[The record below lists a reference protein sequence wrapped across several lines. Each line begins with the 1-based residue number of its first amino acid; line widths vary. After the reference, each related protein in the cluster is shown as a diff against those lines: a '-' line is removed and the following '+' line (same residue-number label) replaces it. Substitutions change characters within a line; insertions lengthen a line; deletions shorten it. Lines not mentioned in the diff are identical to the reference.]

1 MVAGAVSSTTAE
13 LPEFGPY
20 RILELLG
27 QGGMG
32 LVHRAHDTR
41 HDRMVALKRL
51 PVSGAEEDFRARF
64 RRESRI
70 VANLRHPNVI
80 PVNDFG
86 EIDGQLFLDMMLV
99 EGTDLRRAMGAGTLD
114 LDRTIQVLAQV
125 AAALDAAHADGLIHR
140 DVKPS
145 NILIDNDGHAYL
157 ADFGIAREASGD
169 ATVLTGSGQVIGSW
183 DYMAPERWSGGP
195 VDGRADQYSLA
206 CVLFECLTG
215 RLPHPAVDPAAK
227 VAAHLLRPP
236 PAPSVFAP
244 TITPALDAV
253 VLHGLAKDPARRFPT
268 STELMTAARS
278 AAYTGQTRRAASPTR
293 PGPSREADQGRLVRA
308 IMRSTA
314 VRKPPA
320 PQGPRPTC
328 PYPGLRGFGSADA
341 DWFHG
346 RAPVVTDLLVRLAEQ
361 LDTGEP
367 VVLIGASGAGKS
379 SVLRA
384 GLLPALA
391 TADAPEQRAW
401 PQIVLTPGPDP
412 IGSLATALAS
422 RTRIVAAEWVRVI
435 RETPAR
441 FGALCARAMGEDP
454 VRPVIVVDQ
463 FEELFTHGTAEA
475 DRLAFATALAN
486 ARPALVVLAIRADLV
501 ERCIELTPLLPA
513 LNSPVLLGPMDA
525 VALRQAILQPA
536 RDAGMEIEPGL
547 AERLIAD
554 LGVRGEAGYDP
565 GSLPRLAHALRETWN
580 HGDGRTL
587 TLGAYRYAGGIDGA
601 VARTAEQIYAQLD
614 PAARHALRTML
625 LRLVTVFDDGAV
637 ARRRVD
643 PHELVAATGH
653 FPVLDRLIAARLV
666 TVDESGARLAHEAL
680 LSAWPRLRDWI
691 EEDRA
696 GLSQYRRFTEAVRA
710 WTESRGHADDLYRG
724 VRLATLNAW
733 LESAGDRVRLHPAER
748 DFLARSNAAEQAGAQ
763 ATRRRTRRLRVLV
776 VSLSMLLVVASVAVF
791 VATRLR
797 QDALTQ
803 QANAEAAG
811 QLDLSRQLA
820 AESTLAKGV
829 DPRRV
834 ALTALGAW
842 QAGQTV
848 EARSALITADED
860 SYRGQ
865 LTGHKSAATAMAVSQ
880 DGRIAVTGGRDG
892 TLRIWDVP
900 HRRQLAVL
908 AGGGQWYHS
917 VSMSDDGRFMS
928 AVELQHNTVSLWDLS
943 TRTKIFTPA
952 EAAISTAV
960 SPDGR
965 MFAASVA
972 GGVQVWDTHSFA
984 PVARLP
990 VSATLNMAFSPD
1002 GGEIAVA
1009 VANTVEVYR
1018 LSDGTKIATLTG
1030 SPRQTKLSPGTVD
1043 TSTVT
1048 SMDFDKSGDMLASSS
1063 PDGAVRLWNTG
1074 NWTQTRVLNMPEQ
1087 SVTDAVL
1094 LSPDGRLVVAGGTG
1108 ADLEIW
1114 DTETGDLVQ
1123 GLVPPNHAA
1132 FFALALTGDGHTL
1145 LSTTDSGPVIVWSL
1159 GRDLLDS
1166 EDGAVTGVS
1175 FQPGGRLLATV
1186 TGNGSIRLWNATTGD
1201 LVRKLAVQP
1210 GAVLSVAFSRD
1221 GSELATGDEN
1231 GNLVIWNPATGAELR
1246 RYTRPG
1252 TRLQNIAFSPDDQM
1266 IAIAGESP
1274 PGGTA
1279 DHNEVLLLRA
1289 PDLSLLARHATA
1301 REPTNNLP
1309 NQQELSNA
1317 PDAVAFSPDG
1327 HTLAIATSGGRIG
1340 LWNMTDTSAPWTTLQ
1355 GHDGIAIDVAYS
1367 PDGTILA
1374 SAGSDRLV
1382 RLWRVSDG
1390 QQIGTLAQD
1399 SAVRRVA
1406 FSPDGTTLATA
1417 AEDTVLRIWNVH
1429 TRQPIAQLDG
1439 HSDNLND
1446 AEFDTSGQYVA
1457 SASADGTAR
1466 IWDLNT
1472 DDAVRTVC
1480 GLLDQA
1486 TLAQEWKA
1494 LGPGRGGPPTCP

>member
-1 MVAGAVSSTTAE
+1 MVAGAASSTTSE

-51 PVSGAEEDFRARF
+51 SVAGAEQDFRARF

-70 VANLRHPNVI
+70 VATLRHPNVI

-114 LDRTIQVLAQV
+114 LDRTIDVLTQV
-125 AAALDAAHADGLIHR
+125 AHALDAAHADGLIHR

-145 NILIDNDGHAYL
+145 NILIDRDGHAYL

-169 ATVLTGSGQVIGSW
+169 ATMLTGSGEVIGSW
-183 DYMAPERWSGGP
+183 DYMAPERWSAGP
-195 VDGRADQYSLA
+195 VDGHADQYSLA

-244 TITPALDAV
+244 TVTPALDAV
-253 VLHGLAKDPARRFPT
+253 VLRGLAKDPARRFPT
-268 STELMTAARS
+268 ATELMTAAKS
-278 AAYTGQTRRAASPTR
+278 AAYSGQTRRAADPTR
-293 PGPSREADQGRLVRA
+293 PGPARERDQGRLVRA

-314 VRKPPA
+314 ARKPAPRA
-320 PQGPRPTC
+320 PQGYPPTC
-328 PYPGLRGFGSADA
+328 PYPGLRGFGSGDA

-346 RAPVVTDLLVRLAEQ
+346 RVPVVTDLLVRLAEQ

-391 TADAPEQRAW
+391 TADAPEQGAW
-401 PQIVLTPGPDP
+401 PQFVLTPGPDP
-412 IGSLATALAS
+412 IGSLATALAA
-422 RTRIVAAEWVRVI
+422 RTPVAVAEWVRVI
-435 RETPAR
+435 RQTPSG
-441 FGALCARAMGEDP
+441 FGALCAQAMGEHP

-463 FEELFTHGTAEA
+463 FEELFTHGTPEA
-475 DRLAFATALAN
+475 DRQAFATALAN

-513 LNSPVLLGPMDA
+513 LNSPVLLGPMDP

-565 GSLPRLAHALRETWN
+565 GALPRLAHALRETWN
-580 HGDGRTL
+580 HSDGRTL
-587 TLGAYRYAGGIDGA
+587 TLAAYRLAGGIDGA

-614 PAARHALRTML
+614 PAARHALRAML

-643 PHELVAATGH
+643 PRELVAATGH
-653 FPVLDRLIAARLV
+653 FPVLDSMIAARLV

-691 EEDRA
+691 DEDRA

-710 WTESRGHADDLYRG
+710 WTESAGHADDLYRG
-724 VRLATLNAW
+724 ARLATLNSW
-733 LESAGDRVRLHPAER
+733 LEWAGDRVRLHPAER
-748 DFLARSNAAEQAGAQ
+748 DFLARSNAAEQAGAL

-776 VSLSMLLVVASVAVF
+776 VSLSMLLVIASVAVF

-797 QDALTQ
+797 QEAVTQ
-803 QANAEAAG
+803 QADAVAAG
-811 QLDLSRQLA
+811 RLDLSRQLA
-820 AESTLAKGV
+820 AESTLARGV

-842 QAGQTV
+842 QAGQTI
-848 EARSALITADED
+848 EARSALLTAAED

-865 LTGHKSAATAMAVSQ
+865 LTGHTSAATAMAVSQ
-880 DGRIAVTGGRDG
+880 DGRVAVTGGHDG
-892 TLRIWDVP
+892 TLRLWDVP
-900 HRRQLAVL
+900 HRRQVAIL
-908 AGGGQWYHS
+908 AGRGEWYHS
-917 VSMSDDGRFMS
+917 VSMSDDGRLLA
-928 AVELQHNTVSLWDLS
+928 AVELQHNSVSLWDLT
-943 TRTKIFTPA
+943 TRTKIFTPPA
-952 EAAISTAV
+952 AAISTAV

-965 MFAASVA
+965 EFAASIG
-972 GGVQVWDTHSFA
+972 GGVAIWDTHSFA
-984 PVARLP
+984 QLTRIPGSV
-990 VSATLNMAFSPD
+990 TLDMVFSPD
-1002 GGEIAVA
+1002 GSMIAMA
-1009 VANTVEVYR
+1009 VRDSVVVYR
-1018 LSDGTKIATLTG
+1018 VSDGTKIATLPG
-1030 SPRQTKLSPGTVD
+1030 SPGTGN
-1043 TSTVT
+1043 TSMVT
-1048 SMDFDKSGDMLASSS
+1048 SLAFDRSGDALVSSS
-1063 PDGAVRLWNTG
+1063 PDGAVRLWDTG
-1074 NWTQTRVLNMPEQ
+1074 NWTQRRVVNMPQ
-1087 SVTDAVL
+1087 ASVTSAVL

-1108 ADLEIW
+1108 TDLEVW
-1114 DTETGDLVQ
+1114 DTGTGSLVQ
-1123 GLVPPNHAA
+1123 DLVPPNHAA
-1132 FFALALTGDGHTL
+1132 FYALAFTGDGHTL
-1145 LSTTDSGPVIVWSL
+1145 LSTTDSGPVLVWSI

-1166 EDGAVTGVS
+1166 TEGAVTGVA
-1175 FQPGGRLLATV
+1175 FQPRGRLLATV
-1186 TGNGSIRLWNATTGD
+1186 TGSGSIRLWDATTGD
-1201 LVRKLAVQP
+1201 LVRTLT
-1210 GAVLSVAFSRD
+1210 GETGTVLSVTFSRD
-1221 GSELATGDEN
+1221 GTELVTGDEN
-1231 GNLVIWNPATGAELR
+1231 GNLIVWDTANGIQLR
-1246 RYTRPG
+1246 RFTRPG
-1252 TRLQNIAFSPDDQM
+1252 SRLQSIAFSPDGQT
-1266 IAIAGESP
+1266 IAVAGESP
-1274 PGGTA
+1274 AGGTA
-1279 DHNEVLLLRA
+1279 DHNEVLLLRTA
-1289 PDLSLLARHATA
+1289 DLSLRAHHATA
-1301 REPTNNLP
+1301 PEPHNNLP
-1309 NQQELSNA
+1309 NEQELSNE

-1327 HTLAIATSGGRIG
+1327 GTLAIAMSGGRIG
-1340 LWNMTDTSAPWTTLQ
+1340 LWSMTDPNAPWTTLP
-1355 GHDGIAIDVAYS
+1355 GHDGLAIDVAYS

-1374 SAGSDRLV
+1374 SSGADRLV
-1382 RLWRVSDG
+1382 RLWRVRDG

-1417 AEDTVLRIWNVH
+1417 AEDTVLRIWNVR
-1429 TRQPIAQLDG
+1429 TLQPIAQLDG
-1439 HSDNLND
+1439 NSDNLND
-1446 AEFDTSGQYVA
+1446 AEFDADGQHVA
-1457 SASADGTAR
+1457 GASADGTAR

-1480 GLLDQA
+1480 GLLDPA
-1486 TLAQEWKA
+1486 TLAQEWKS
-1494 LGPGRGGPPTCP
+1494 LGPGRGAPPTCP